1 MGLEP
6 TIFGTTIRRVNQ
18 LHYTHHILLSPSTSS
33 LRQGSGTDPFIK
45 YDRFERVNEPGG
57 IRTLDLRLRRPLLYP
72 AELQTHFSLNEN
84 LSFSNEKRVMGI
96 EPTYPAWKAGVLPLN
111 YTRRMIGVTGFEPA
125 TSWSQTRRSSQAE
138 PHPDISF
145 ISLPLRLCV
154 SFVSPAATR
163 YIIWHVSQKVN
174 RFFKVFLLFCDC
186 FFTCFL
192 QEECANC
199 FFCFS
204 FLIIGTIIDIF
215 AQNSIFRPHRLP

>member
-6 TIFGTTIRRVNQ
+6 MISRTTIWRANQ
-18 LHYTHHILLSPSTSS
+18 LHHTHHITYRTVFCPTKYHHIKF
-33 LRQGSGTDPFIK
+33 SGL
-45 YDRFERVNEPGG
+45 NEPGG

-145 ISLPLRLCV
+145 ISLSLRLCV

-163 YIIWHVSQKVN
+163 YIIWHISQKVN
-174 RFFKVFLLFCDC
+174 RFFKVFLLFYDC
-186 FFTCFL
+186 FFTCFS

-204 FLIIGTIIDIF
+204 FLIIRIIIDIF
-215 AQNSIFRPHRLP
+215 AQNLIFRPHRLP

>member
-6 TIFGTTIRRVNQ
+6 MISRTTIWRANQ
-18 LHYTHHILLSPSTSS
+18 LHHTHHT
-33 LRQGSGTDPFIK
+33 
-45 YDRFERVNEPGG
+45 EPGG

-111 YTRRMIGVTGFEPA
+111 YTREVGVTGFEPA

-145 ISLPLRLCV
+145 ISLSLRLCV

-186 FFTCFL
+186 FFTCFP

-204 FLIIGTIIDIF
+204 FLIIRIIIDIF
-215 AQNSIFRPHRLP
+215 AQNLIFRPHRLP

>member
-1 MGLEP
+1 
-6 TIFGTTIRRVNQ
+6 
-18 LHYTHHILLSPSTSS
+18 
-33 LRQGSGTDPFIK
+33 
-45 YDRFERVNEPGG
+45 
-57 IRTLDLRLRRPLLYP
+57 
-72 AELQTHFSLNEN
+72 
-84 LSFSNEKRVMGI
+84 MGI

-111 YTRRMIGVTGFEPA
+111 YTRIFNCSQVGVTGFEPA

-145 ISLPLRLCV
+145 ISLSLRLCV

-186 FFTCFL
+186 FFTCFP
-192 QEECANC
+192 QEECVNC

-204 FLIIGTIIDIF
+204 FLIIRIIIDIF
-215 AQNSIFRPHRLP
+215 AQNLIFRPHRLP

>member
-18 LHYTHHILLSPSTSS
+18 LHYTHHILLSPSTGS
-33 LRQGSGTDPFIK
+33 LRQGCGTDPFIK

-174 RFFKVFLLFCDC
+174 RFFKVFLLFYDC
-186 FFTCFL
+186 FFTCFS

-204 FLIIGTIIDIF
+204 FLIIRIIIDIF

>member
-1 MGLEP
+1 MCLKGFEPPTPGLEGRCS
-6 TIFGTTIRRVNQ
+6 IQ
-18 LHYTHHILLSPSTSS
+18 LSYRHIWDTANTAIS
-33 LRQGSGTDPFIK
+33 
-45 YDRFERVNEPGG
+45 
-57 IRTLDLRLRRPLLYP
+57 
-72 AELQTHFSLNEN
+72 
-84 LSFSNEKRVMGI
+84 KRVMGI

-186 FFTCFL
+186 FFTCFS
-192 QEECANC
+192 QEECANY

-204 FLIIGTIIDIF
+204 FLIIRIIIDIF
-215 AQNSIFRPHRLP
+215 AQNLIFRPHRLP